1 MPAFQEENNGKIVES
16 HGDIQPLPTK
26 EFMMSMKEKKCV
38 PCEGGVRKLNQRV
51 IDELLK
57 DKDLAGWKENDEKLL
72 KTFSFGT
79 FVEAMQFVNRMADL
93 AESEGHHPDFCVHYN
108 QVDVAI
114 WTHAIGGL
122 SENDFILASKINL
135 IP

>member
-1 MPAFQEENNGKIVES
+1 
-16 HGDIQPLPTK
+16 
-26 EFMMSMKEKKCV
+26 MSMKEKKCV